1 MILKSL
7 KYLFSLI
14 FVFGVINFVVCQEK
28 NNQILKVGVYDNPPK
43 LFLNSKGKPVGFFID
58 ITNEIGKE
66 ENLQLEYIYDTWDN
80 LYKKLQTGEI
90 DILPDMVYSK
100 ERDSIF
106 TLNKLPVLNSWL
118 EFFSRSELKLNSIL
132 DLENKKIGV
141 LKGSI
146 QEDLMKNFSANELN
160 ISFELV
166 TFKDYSTSV
175 KALKNNSIDAILGD
189 RFFGFSS
196 LFDKSIKSTGIIWR
210 PSSLYYAF
218 TKNKHNAVVEIFD
231 KNISRLKN
239 NSESYYYKSLFYW
252 LDKNA
257 KTGMQ
262 ENLKLLISI
271 VILVLIISM
280 FFTFLLRKRVK
291 EKTNELLNAKE
302 KVEESEKNYKKLVET
317 MPDGVYKS
325 THDGKFVEVNPAMVK
340 MLGYN
345 SKEELLALD
354 IKNDLYIESSVR
366 DNIILDELNRELGV
380 FQIRKKDGS
389 FIWVEDHGWYSLNE
403 AGEIIFHEGIM
414 RNITDRKK
422 SEIEL
427 VEAKERAEE
436 SDRLKSAFLANMSHE
451 IRTPMNG
458 ILGFSELLETENLS
472 IEKQQKYI
480 GIIKKSGTRMLNII
494 NDIINISK
502 IESGQ
507 MKVMIDSTN
516 VNEQIEYIYNF
527 FKPEIEGKGIAF
539 SIENIPSSTENIVFT
554 DSEKVYAVLI
564 NLVKNA
570 IKHTENGFIKIGCCK
585 KGDFLEFFVKDTG
598 IGVPKDRME
607 AIFERFVQADISNK
621 MARQGA
627 GLGLSISKAYVEMLG
642 GKIWVKSE
650 EQKGSVFYFTIPY
663 KTEAIKEDNFQSK
676 LDLPTTEGL
685 LRKLKILIAEDDE
698 ASAMLISIAIEEF
711 ANEILI
717 AKNGVEAVEACK
729 NNPDIDL
736 VLMDIQMPEMNG
748 NIATKTIRSFN
759 KSVLIFAQTAYAL
772 AGDKEKLMASGFDNY
787 ITKPIDIEELKK
799 LIINYFKKDV

>member
-1 MILKSL
+1 MA
-7 KYLFSLI
+7 
-14 FVFGVINFVVCQEK
+14 VCQEK

-43 LFLNSKGKPVGFFID
+43 LFLNSNGKPVGFFID
-58 ITNEIGKE
+58 ITNEIGKV
-66 ENLQLEYIYDTWDN
+66 ENLRLEYIYDTWDN

-90 DILPDMVYSK
+90 DILPDMVYSE

-141 LKGSI
+141 LKGSM
-146 QEDLMKNFSANELN
+146 QEDLMKNFSVNELN

-175 KALKNNSIDAILGD
+175 KALKNNSIDAILAD

-196 LFDKSIKSTGIIWR
+196 LFDKSIKSTGIILR
-210 PSSLYYAF
+210 PSSLYYGF

-252 LDKNA
+252 LDKNF
-257 KTGMQ
+257 KTGIP
-262 ENLKLLISI
+262 ENLKLLISV

-291 EKTNELLNAKE
+291 DKTNELLTAKE

-354 IKNDLYIESSVR
+354 IINDLYIESSVR
-366 DNIILDELNRELGV
+366 DNIILDELNIELGV
-380 FQIRKKDGS
+380 FQVRKKDGS

-458 ILGFSELLETENLS
+458 ILGFSELLETQNLS

-480 GIIKKSGTRMLNII
+480 NIIKKSGTRMLNII

-507 MKVMIDSTN
+507 MKVVIDSTN
-516 VNEQIEYIYNF
+516 VNEHIEYIYNF

-539 SIENIPSSTENIVFT
+539 SIESIPSSTENIVFT

-570 IKHTENGFIKIGCCK
+570 LKHTEKGFIKIGCCK

-598 IGVPKDRME
+598 IGIPKDRME

-663 KTEAIKEDNFQSK
+663 KTEAIKEDNFKSK
-676 LDLPTTEGL
+676 LDLPTAEGL
-685 LRKLKILIAEDDE
+685 IRKLKILIAEDDE
-698 ASAMLISIAIEEF
+698 ASAMLISIAVEEF

-717 AKNGVEAVEACK
+717 TKNGVEAVEACK

-736 VLMDIQMPEMNG
+736 VLMDIQMPELNG
-748 NIATKTIRSFN
+748 NMATKTIRTFN
-759 KSVLIFAQTAYAL
+759 KSVLIIAQTAYAL
-772 AGDKEKLMASGFDNY
+772 VGDKEKLMASGFDNY
-787 ITKPIDIEELKK
+787 ITKPVDIEELKK